1 MHKML
6 QIARKILAEQI
17 NMPVETVTSEI
28 PFSELGV
35 DSVDVVEVVMTL
47 EDIYDVEFP
56 EDDLGYY
63 PNLEALIATLY
74 AYMQEVKK

>member
-17 NMPVETVTSEI
+17 NMPLERVTADI
-28 PFSELGV
+28 TFSELGV

-47 EDIYDVEFP
+47 EDIYDIEFP

-63 PNLEALIATLY
+63 PNLESLISSLH
-74 AYMQEVKK
+74 AYMQEVNQ